1 MVLVFGMSLVR
12 YWVPSCRVTTV
23 GAEQPASTSR
33 GRYRQ
38 WQSRSLEVHDELS
51 IVEKTCACRERLHLY
66 ISGAIQAYA
75 KMEALEQAA
84 YEVEVYENHID
95 ILLSMHKECA
105 ESVKWKR
112 LLSNPEPGQPLKSG
126 TLEKEATYA
135 AATYLPSFRARLF
148 KPDAR
153 QRVAPVGK
161 IGAAQA
167 EDERQFQA
175 QFDEWKTAHIEYIGQ
190 FDTQS
195 NAH

>member
-1 MVLVFGMSLVR
+1 
-12 YWVPSCRVTTV
+12 
-23 GAEQPASTSR
+23 
-33 GRYRQ
+33 
-38 WQSRSLEVHDELS
+38 
-51 IVEKTCACRERLHLY
+51 
-66 ISGAIQAYA
+66 
-75 KMEALEQAA
+75 MEALEQAA

-153 QRVAPVGK
+153 QR
-161 IGAAQA
+161 AAL
-167 EDERQFQA
+167 
-175 QFDEWKTAHIEYIGQ
+175 
-190 FDTQS
+190 
-195 NAH
+195 